1 MTRTAP
7 LVDSLLQKYWF
18 VQVLMTN
25 PLESV
30 YGNDAGNHGGN
41 HPEMGIPGIPGIY
54 DYSYESYPVIVCVVV
69 DCTWVPRHRALIR
82 CALCSLHRTSYAAAR
97 STRAPHRSLLL
108 LEVAMSP
115 GKDP

>member
-1 MTRTAP
+1 MTLTAP

-54 DYSYESYPVIVCVVV
+54 D
-69 DCTWVPRHRALIR
+69 
-82 CALCSLHRTSYAAAR
+82 
-97 STRAPHRSLLL
+97 LLL
-108 LEVAMSP
+108 SGYSLCRRGLYHATELSSGVHCAVCIR
-115 GKDP
+115 